1 LCKLLVVE
9 DLKTTSGRYL
19 TDGRRMKA
27 VVIVAVTTLDEYAA
41 VTQAFGKYLPS
52 DVIQVDTCYHK
63 VLMKSYLETATAAT
77 NA

>member
-1 LCKLLVVE
+1 
-9 DLKTTSGRYL
+9 
-19 TDGRRMKA
+19 MKA